1 MDRAPQ
7 ESRRNSLL
15 KMAGVAIVFSIL
27 TFVVTWTVTSSRS
40 VSVSFIQ
47 PGASGLPTLSA
58 SPTST
63 VAVNPGTSGQSALTE
78 TELRSAVKAVGG
90 SVYWASSVS
99 GALYTFNHLVN
110 GQNFV
115 RYLPSGKGLADVKQ
129 SYRVIATY
137 PDAKAYQTMK
147 EAGKLSTGVGITNPD
162 GSLVYYAKA
171 TPTHVYLAYKNL
183 AVQIEIFDPTPGV
196 SLKLATTPGLI
207 KKIV

>member
-1 MDRAPQ
+1 MDRTP
-7 ESRRNSLL
+7 EENRKSLL
-15 KMAGVAIVFSIL
+15 LKLAGVAIIFSVL
-27 TFVVTWTVTSSRS
+27 TFAVTWALTASRPVHFVLDPGTAGQVT
-40 VSVSFIQ
+40 
-47 PGASGLPTLSA
+47 ASAT
-58 SPTST
+58 PTST

-78 TELRSAVKAVGG
+78 TELRSAVKTVGG
-90 SVYWASSVS
+90 SVYWAGSVS
-99 GALYTFNHLVN
+99 GALYTFNHLVT
-110 GQNFV
+110 GQSFV

-162 GSLVYYAKA
+162 GSLIYYAKA

-183 AVQIEIFDPTPGV
+183 AFQIEIFDPTPGV